1 MAAFGLLAG
10 FFAAFSLDFA
20 AQAATTERVV
30 VNRYSGLAIE
40 GFDPVA
46 YFTESRPARGLPD
59 FEAREA
65 GAVWRFRNE
74 GNRASF
80 VAHPEI
86 YGPQFGGYDP
96 VDLGRGVTY
105 AGSPRFWAIADQ
117 RLYLFGREENR
128 DAFTANPAR
137 FLKDAHAALA
147 GARAGTGAVGCE
159 RYGAVSKRRAFGSP
173 QAMNS
178 GTMKSFR
185 PPPKSSAA
193 PFESVILPPAAVTSA
208 CPAATSHS
216 EVGDRRG

>member
-1 MAAFGLLAG
+1 MAPRNSPFCLIGGLFCASALI
-10 FFAAFSLDFA
+10 LPRR
-20 AQAATTERVV
+20 AATTERVV

-46 YFTESRPARGLPD
+46 YFTESMAAQGLPD
-59 FEAREA
+59 FEARES

-105 AGSPRFWAIADQ
+105 AGNPRFWVVAGQ

-128 DAFTANPAR
+128 DAFAAEPAR
-137 FLKDAHAALA
+137 FLKDATARWPALEQGLA
-147 GARAGTGAVGCE
+147 
-159 RYGAVSKRRAFGSP
+159 
-173 QAMNS
+173 Q
-178 GTMKSFR
+178 
-185 PPPKSSAA
+185 
-193 PFESVILPPAAVTSA
+193 
-208 CPAATSHS
+208 
-216 EVGDRRG
+216 